1 MLPKH
6 LTASRSLIVS
16 LCVLSAACRNS
27 VTVTPDI
34 AVVLQRQTQELL
46 DAIAA
51 GDRGPWTRYLDDRVI
66 FSAEDGST
74 KSKTQ
79 VIDELKPLPKEIWG
93 KLRVTDFRIE
103 LHDKTAVTNYVADEE
118 EGYFGQVL
126 HAKYRSTDTWIDT
139 GDGWRMVASQL
150 LALLDDPP
158 ALSLPATTLD
168 DYVGA
173 YSLTPDITYTVS
185 RDGEGLVG
193 TRTGRKPEALKVELR
208 DCLFVPG
215 QPRLRKIFQRD
226 AQGRITG
233 FVERRESWDIVWRRI
248 P

>member
-1 MLPKH
+1 MKRPS
-6 LTASRSLIVS
+6 SRFFSGFIVS
-16 LCVLSAACRNS
+16 LCVLSTACRS
-27 VTVTPDI
+27 SVTPDV
-34 AVVLQRQTQELL
+34 ADTLQRQTQELL
-46 DAIAA
+46 DAIAT
-51 GDRGPWTRYLDDRVI
+51 GDRGPWTLYLDDRVI

-79 VIDELKPLPKEIWG
+79 MLDELKPLPKEIWG
-93 KLRVTDFRIE
+93 KLRVTDFRVE

-126 HAKYRSTDTWIDT
+126 HARYRSTDTWIET
-139 GDGWRMVASQL
+139 GDGWRLIASQL

-158 ALSLPATTLD
+158 SINLPAATLD
-168 DYVGA
+168 EYVGVYA
-173 YSLTPDITYTVS
+173 LTPEVTYTIS
-185 RDGEGLVG
+185 RDGDGLAG
-193 TRTGRKPEALKVELR
+193 TRTGRQPDVLKVELR

-226 AQGRITG
+226 ANGRIAG
-233 FVERRESWDIVWRRI
+233 FVERRESWAIAWRRL

>member
-1 MLPKH
+1 MKRP
-6 LTASRSLIVS
+6 SINFFSGLIVS
-16 LCVLSAACRNS
+16 LCVLSTACRS
-27 VTVTPDI
+27 SVTPD
-34 AVVLQRQTQELL
+34 AAGVLQRQTQELL

-79 VIDELKPLPKEIWG
+79 VVDELKPLPKEIWG
-93 KLRVTDFRIE
+93 SLRVTDFRVE
-103 LHDKTAVTNYVADEE
+103 LHDRTAVTNYVADEE
-118 EGYFGQVL
+118 EGIF
-126 HAKYRSTDTWIDT
+126 
-139 GDGWRMVASQL
+139 ASQL

-158 ALSLPATTLD
+158 AMSLPATTLD

-173 YSLTPDITYTVS
+173 YSLTPEITYTIS
-185 RDGEGLVG
+185 RDSDGLVG

-226 AQGRITG
+226 TNGRITG
-233 FVERRESWDIVWRRI
+233 FVERRESWDIAWRRL